1 MSSMLE
7 MARRVLRGDA
17 LPPPGDR
24 LIGWKMTHV
33 EPGLAVFELIA
44 DARYAN
50 PMGTLHGGILAGL
63 ADSAMGMAFAATL
76 AEGESFAT
84 VELKINFLKPTW
96 AGRLHANARLLKRG
110 RNIGL
115 LTCDV
120 VDHEGHLV
128 AHAVE
133 TCLALRGDDAR
144 GR

>member
-7 MARRVLRGDA
+7 MAQRVLHGDA
-17 LPPPGDR
+17 LPPPSDR

-33 EPGLAVFELIA
+33 EPGLAVFELMA
-44 DARYAN
+44 DDRYAN
-50 PMGTLHGGILAGL
+50 PMGTVHGGILAGL

-76 AEGESFAT
+76 ADGESFAT

-96 AGRLHANARLLKRG
+96 AGRLQAKARLLKRG

-115 LTCDV
+115 STCDV
-120 VDHEGHLV
+120 IDHEGHLV

-133 TCLALRGDDAR
+133 TCLALRGADAR